1 MNAGAR
7 VPTGLASVNICG
19 VAMIKTAAGS
29 RCGNQTI
36 GVLFA
41 CIEDPS
47 QGRLGNPGLIGSRLD
62 RRPIVAPVV
71 GISPKEFPRE
81 FGRLE
86 FVYVVVRR
94 S

>member
-1 MNAGAR
+1 VR
-7 VPTGLASVNICG
+7 YLAAS
-19 VAMIKTAAGS
+19 
-29 RCGNQTI
+29 QT
-36 GVLFA
+36 
-41 CIEDPS
+41 PS

-94 S
+94 TIHARYFAITSSRELLRPIT